1 MVEKKRQKINICKK
15 ICLGNCGGAGK
26 KNSWKMVIKE
36 RNILT
41 SYLSNRNNSLVLY
54 IMEIFFCFSVLLC
67 EFSHGQLSFL
77 FLFFC
82 FVFPFLSLIPS
93 ITEFALHPPAT

>member
-36 RNILT
+36 RKILT

-54 IMEIFFCFSVLLC
+54 YGNF
-67 EFSHGQLSFL
+67 

-82 FVFPFLSLIPS
+82 FTL
-93 ITEFALHPPAT
+93 